1 MVKRSVGNLLLT
13 VLIFTLIVFSAVSAP
28 VLGRDFPDSSV
39 NNTGKGVLSIK
50 TYDWKGTLLHDGMGY
65 FSSEDGDITTV
76 VPAIEGGYF
85 VEAISHDGREYVIE
99 QINPLSQSS
108 GLVFARTE
116 EKPPNFTYI
125 DKVAPFPEQGDEVW
139 ITDIDEEGYAS
150 LQKTVILEARE
161 VPGSK
166 SYLFVKT
173 SLSLGGAGNPVI
185 NEKGEIVGMVLLLAE
200 NRDDAGII
208 VSTDRISST
217 YGVSGEVVALLAWTE
232 ERTTSWVEGGVG
244 FYLRGFISYQ
254 VGDYQSAVKYLEKVI
269 DEKTYGTRKASMVLG
284 DCYSEMGE
292 DLKAIEA
299 YEKALGR
306 ERKLR
311 DSHLKLARLYLK
323 QNRVTDARHILEK
336 TAKYNQKG
344 SNSIIMTAWLLDVT
358 GHRDEA
364 LEVAKKAAE
373 IDPTSARAQGT
384 LGEILSKQGKFS
396 EAFIALE
403 QSVLLQPE
411 KNEFAPALCYAAI
424 YSGRHKK
431 AIKACDKATRSD
443 NNKTLN
449 LMYLGDAYAA
459 AGLDVKA
466 LESYRLSV
474 EEDPYNLKAQCRIGD
489 LLTKTGQHREAAAV
503 FQDTLATFPDS
514 AWIHF
519 KLGKVYGLM
528 GNRKGAAEK
537 VLVLKD
543 INRTLADQLA
553 LRLVAKGLFP
563 RH

>member
-1 MVKRSVGNLLLT
+1 MVKRSVGTLFPT
-13 VLIFTLIVFSAVSAP
+13 FLIFAFISAICGP
-28 VLGRDFPDSSV
+28 VLASDPWGSSV
-39 NNTGKGVLSIK
+39 NNAGKGILSIK
-50 TYDWKGTLLHDGMGY
+50 TYDWKGTLLQEGMGY
-65 FSSEDGDITTV
+65 FNNSEGNITTV
-76 VPAIEGGYF
+76 VPVIEGGYF
-85 VEAISHDGREYVIE
+85 VEAISHDGKEHIIE

-108 GLVFARTE
+108 GLVFTYLE
-116 EKPPNFTYI
+116 ERPDDLTYI
-125 DKVAPFPEQGDEVW
+125 DKVASFPAREDKVW
-139 ITDIDEEGYAS
+139 ISGADKSGNKE
-150 LQKTVILEARE
+150 LQKAVVLEATK
-161 VPGSK
+161 VPGLNT
-166 SYLFVKT
+166 YLFVRT
-173 SLSLGGAGNPVI
+173 SIPLGGAGSPLI
-185 NEKGEIVGMVLLLAE
+185 NEKGEVAGMVLLLAAGMD
-200 NRDDAGII
+200 NAGII
-208 VSTDRISST
+208 VSTDMIRSS
-217 YGVSGEVVALLAWTE
+217 YGVSGEVVSFLTWTE
-232 ERTTSWVEGGVG
+232 GRTTPWLAEETGL
-244 FYLRGFISYQ
+244 YLRGFASYC
-254 VGDYQSAVKYLEKVI
+254 VGNYQHAVDCLEKIV
-269 DEKTYGTRKASMVLG
+269 DTPRYGIRKANLVLG
-284 DCYSEMGE
+284 DCYRDMGE
-292 DLKAIEA
+292 TQKAIEA

-306 ERKLR
+306 ARRLS
-311 DSHLKLARLYLK
+311 DSHLSLARLYLK
-323 QNRVTDARHILEK
+323 QKRITDARHILEK
-336 TAKYNQKG
+336 TAKYKQKG

-431 AIKACDKATRSD
+431 AIKACDKAARSD

-489 LLTKTGQHREAAAV
+489 LLTKTGQHREAVAV

>member
-1 MVKRSVGNLLLT
+1 VVKRSVELLFLIF
-13 VLIFTLIVFSAVSAP
+13 LIFTVTLAICGP
-28 VLGRDFPDSSV
+28 VLAGNSSDNSV
-39 NNTGKGVLSIK
+39 QDTAKGILRIRS
-50 TYDWKGTLLHDGMGY
+50 YDWKGTLLQEGMGY
-65 FSSEDGDITTV
+65 FSNSEGNITTV
-76 VPAIEGGYF
+76 VPLIEGGYY
-85 VEAISHDGREYVIE
+85 VEAVNHYGSE
-99 QINPLSQSS
+99 QIIEWINTLSQSS
-108 GLVFARTE
+108 GLVFTHLEQNPAE
-116 EKPPNFTYI
+116 FTYI
-125 DKVAPFPEQGDEVW
+125 EKVAPFPAPGDNVW
-139 ITDIDEEGYAS
+139 ILNIDDADNRKFRKTTV
-150 LQKTVILEARE
+150 LQARK
-161 VPGSK
+161 VPGLSK
-166 SYLFVKT
+166 YFFIRASQ
-173 SLSLGGAGNPVI
+173 SLGGAGSPIV
-185 NEKGEIVGMVLLLAE
+185 NERGEVAGMVLLQVEGAD
-200 NRDDAGII
+200 NSGII
-208 VSTDRISST
+208 VSTDLIRSS
-217 YGVSGEVVALLAWTE
+217 YGVSGEVVSMLSWSE
-232 ERTTSWVEGGVG
+232 GYTTSWLEGETGLFLKG
-244 FYLRGFISYQ
+244 FALHEMGNHQ
-254 VGDYQSAVKYLEKVI
+254 DAVNYLEKIV
-269 DEKTYGTRKASMVLG
+269 DTPRYGIRKANLVLG
-284 DCYSEMGE
+284 DCYRDMGE
-292 DLKAIEA
+292 TQKAIEA

-306 ERKLR
+306 ARRLS
-311 DSHLKLARLYLK
+311 DSHLSLARLYLK
-323 QNRVTDARHILEK
+323 QKRITDARHILEK

-431 AIKACDKATRSD
+431 AIKACDKAARSD

-489 LLTKTGQHREAAAV
+489 LLTKTGQHREAVAV
-503 FQDTLATFPDS
+503 FQDTLAIFPDS

-543 INRTLADQLA
+543 INRMLADQLA

>member
-1 MVKRSVGNLLLT
+1 
-13 VLIFTLIVFSAVSAP
+13 
-28 VLGRDFPDSSV
+28 
-39 NNTGKGVLSIK
+39 
-50 TYDWKGTLLHDGMGY
+50 
-65 FSSEDGDITTV
+65 
-76 VPAIEGGYF
+76 
-85 VEAISHDGREYVIE
+85 
-99 QINPLSQSS
+99 
-108 GLVFARTE
+108 
-116 EKPPNFTYI
+116 
-125 DKVAPFPEQGDEVW
+125 
-139 ITDIDEEGYAS
+139 
-150 LQKTVILEARE
+150 
-161 VPGSK
+161 
-166 SYLFVKT
+166 
-173 SLSLGGAGNPVI
+173 
-185 NEKGEIVGMVLLLAE
+185 MVLLQVEGAD
-200 NRDDAGII
+200 NSGII
-208 VSTDRISST
+208 VSTDLIRSS
-217 YGVSGEVVALLAWTE
+217 YGVSGEVVSMLSWSE
-232 ERTTSWVEGGVG
+232 GYTTSWLEGETGLFLKG
-244 FYLRGFISYQ
+244 FALHEMGNHQ
-254 VGDYQSAVKYLEKVI
+254 DAVNYLEKIV
-269 DEKTYGTRKASMVLG
+269 DTPRYGIRKANLVLG
-284 DCYSEMGE
+284 DCYRDMGE
-292 DLKAIEA
+292 TQKAIEA

-306 ERKLR
+306 ARRLS
-311 DSHLKLARLYLK
+311 DSHLSLARLYLK
-323 QNRVTDARHILEK
+323 QKRITDARHILEK
-336 TAKYNQKG
+336 TAKYNQKS

-431 AIKACDKATRSD
+431 AIKACDKAARSD

-489 LLTKTGQHREAAAV
+489 LLTKTGQHREAVAV
-503 FQDTLATFPDS
+503 FQDTLAIFPDS